1 MKNKNSNQNNH
12 NTPNNNLE
20 LEYDFLDIHLS
31 KIEQDYKNTSL
42 YLELNKEYY
51 DKYKITHLDVIK
63 KRYNDAPELLNF
75 YNQYFTELEKIE
87 KIGMLIWKL
96 FGDLWV
102 DEKQSL
108 ILQILSLTLLIE
120 KQVLRLKKSILNL
133 TKAKSKSKNPGDI
146 KFKSDKS
153 YFFNLISIN
162 KDYYIKNIE
171 FVDIKSSFND
181 LEQIQLKKREES
193 KRELKKEFDR
203 IYSET
208 ITITSN

>member
-1 MKNKNSNQNNH
+1 MKNKNTNHRPH
-12 NTPNNNLE
+12 NTRNNDLE

-133 TKAKSKSKNPGDI
+133 TKAKSKSNNPGDI